1 MMRLVSIC
9 TWNKQ
14 ISTNFFFCAGSF
26 SELPLV
32 PQIAEVI
39 KEDLWPNPLTYFS
52 HVTSLLPYLPILD
65 NKFGY

>member
-1 MMRLVSIC
+1 MDEIHDEVSFHLYLEY
-9 TWNKQ
+9 
-14 ISTNFFFCAGSF
+14 FFFCAGSF

-52 HVTSLLPYLPILD
+52 HVTSLLPYLSILD